1 MVWSEGMVLKLA
13 NDEVREVHRALSA
26 AYLQML
32 REVGRVD
39 SYVDRTAGL
48 GLCRRKWRLEALLR
62 QLDNFDE
69 PPPALELVP
78 AVSRKTGRSE
88 AA

>member
-1 MVWSEGMVLKLA
+1 MVLKLA
-13 NDEVREVHRALSA
+13 SDEVGEVHRALSA

-39 SYVDRTAGL
+39 SYVDRKAGL
-48 GLCRRKWRLEALLR
+48 ELCRRKWRLETLLR
-62 QLDNFDE
+62 QLDHFDE
-69 PPPALELVP
+69 APPALELVP
-78 AVSRKTGRSE
+78 AVSRKTVRSE

>member
-13 NDEVREVHRALSA
+13 SNEVREVHRALSA

-32 REVGRVD
+32 REVARVD
-39 SYVDRTAGL
+39 SYVDRKAGL
-48 GLCRRKWRLEALLR
+48 ELCQRKWRLEALLR
-62 QLDNFDE
+62 QLDNFDG

-78 AVSRKTGRSE
+78 AVSRKTEQSE

>member
-1 MVWSEGMVLKLA
+1 MVLKLA
-13 NDEVREVHRALSA
+13 SDEVRELHRTLSA

-32 REVGRVD
+32 RDMGRVD
-39 SYVDRTAGL
+39 SYVDRQAGL
-48 GLCRRKWRLEALLR
+48 ELCQRKWRLEALLR
-62 QLDNFDE
+62 QLDHFDE

-78 AVSRKTGRSE
+78 AVSHKTEQSE